1 MLVYQRVYD
10 EDEVEDKGTHKCMA
24 TSKLNFGSSHWH
36 GPRVPRIWT
45 GLHFCSHE
53 TVIGCAHFP
62 KPLERSS
69 GRIEIHVRQLLAQMP
84 QHNETHVCIYIYRHI
99 HNYIYI
105 YTHKYV
111 YTVYTHTILWSTLGY
126 AGSCHPNLLKSLW
139 HLHHVAPQFASF
151 PVKSH
156 PPCSIG
162 CKQFVTNF
170 TCLLAE
176 CYSIRE

>member
-1 MLVYQRVYD
+1 MKMKLKIREPTSAWRRRNWTLEVPTGMDHGFLEYEQACIFAVMRQWLVVHTFQNRWR
-10 EDEVEDKGTHKCMA
+10 EVQGALKYMSDSCWHKC
-24 TSKLNFGSSHWH
+24 
-36 GPRVPRIWT
+36 
-45 GLHFCSHE
+45 
-53 TVIGCAHFP
+53 
-62 KPLERSS
+62 
-69 GRIEIHVRQLLAQMP
+69 
-84 QHNETHVCIYIYRHI
+84 HNTMKHMYVYIYIDIYI
-99 HNYIYI
+99 IIYI

>member
-84 QHNETHVCIYIYRHI
+84 QHNETHVCIYID
-99 HNYIYI
+99 IYI
-105 YTHKYV
+105 IIYIHINMCTLYIR
-111 YTVYTHTILWSTLGY
+111 TQFCGLLWDMRDPAIQTCWSRFGTCTML
-126 AGSCHPNLLKSLW
+126 HLNL
-139 HLHHVAPQFASF
+139 HLFPWNRIPHVQ
-151 PVKSH
+151 
-156 PPCSIG
+156 
-162 CKQFVTNF
+162 
-170 TCLLAE
+170 
-176 CYSIRE
+176 